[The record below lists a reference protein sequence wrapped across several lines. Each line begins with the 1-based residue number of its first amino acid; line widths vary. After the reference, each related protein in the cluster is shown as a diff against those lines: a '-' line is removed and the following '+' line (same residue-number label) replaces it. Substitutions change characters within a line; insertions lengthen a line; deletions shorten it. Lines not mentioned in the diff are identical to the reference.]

1 MFYKTKLDIFI
12 YTSIIVFMDDR
23 LYNELLDSFL
33 HVKDKREL
41 DALLHGLLTQ
51 KELEELPKRL
61 EIFKL
66 LKKGTT
72 QHDIA
77 EKIGVGVATV
87 TRGSLE
93 LQRGNI
99 QKTSWWRNLS
109 SMRG

>member
-1 MFYKTKLDIFI
+1 MNSKLYTDLLESFI
-12 YTSIIVFMDDR
+12 
-23 LYNELLDSFL
+23 
-33 HVKDKREL
+33 HVKDKKEL

-66 LKKGTT
+66 LKKGTA
-72 QHDIA
+72 QHEIA
-77 EKIGVGVATV
+77 EKVGVGVATV

-99 QKTSWWRNLS
+99 QKTTWWRNLS
-109 SMRG
+109 PLRG

>member
-1 MFYKTKLDIFI
+1 M
-12 YTSIIVFMDDR
+12 SDR
-23 LYNELLDSFL
+23 LYTELLESFL
-33 HVKDKREL
+33 HARTKKEL

-66 LKKGTT
+66 LKKGTA
-72 QHDIA
+72 QHEIA
-77 EKIGVGVATV
+77 EKVGVGVATV

-99 QKTSWWRNLS
+99 QQTSWWRSLS
-109 SMRG
+109 SLRG

>member
-1 MFYKTKLDIFI
+1 LHQLV
-12 YTSIIVFMDDR
+12 YTSIIVCMNEH
-23 LYNELLDSFL
+23 LYSELLDSL
-33 HVKDKREL
+33 LYVKNKKEL
-41 DALLHGLLTQ
+41 NALLHGLMTQ

-72 QHDIA
+72 QHEIA
-77 EKIGVGVATV
+77 HKVGVGIATV

-99 QKTSWWRNLS
+99 QKTSWWRGLS
-109 SMRG
+109 PLRS

>member
-1 MFYKTKLDIFI
+1 
-12 YTSIIVFMDDR
+12 MDGP
-23 LYNELLDSFL
+23 LYGELLRSFT
-33 HVKDKREL
+33 HVKNKKEL
-41 DALLHGLLTQ
+41 DALLRGLLTK

-66 LKKGTT
+66 LKKGTA
-72 QHDIA
+72 QHEIA

-99 QKTSWWRNLS
+99 QKTTWWRNLS
-109 SMRG
+109 SLRS

>member
-1 MFYKTKLDIFI
+1 MNKQPY
-12 YTSIIVFMDDR
+12 S
-23 LYNELLDSFL
+23 ELLDSFL
-33 HVKDKREL
+33 RVKDKREL
-41 DALLHGLLTQ
+41 EALLHGLLTQ

-72 QHDIA
+72 QHKIA
-77 EKIGVGVATV
+77 EKVGVGIATV

-99 QKTSWWRNLS
+99 QKTSWWHSLS
-109 SMRG
+109 FLRG